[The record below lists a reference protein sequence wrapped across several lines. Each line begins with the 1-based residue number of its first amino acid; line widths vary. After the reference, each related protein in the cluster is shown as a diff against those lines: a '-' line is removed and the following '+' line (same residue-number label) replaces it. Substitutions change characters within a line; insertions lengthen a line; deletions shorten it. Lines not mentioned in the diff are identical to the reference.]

1 MVYFGPIGDN
11 CDLLRDY
18 FRNILPEENQPPDSG
33 NIASWM
39 LNITGAGINHEDEE
53 EGERIEFNEK
63 YLDSTIY
70 HEEMDE
76 IEVLRQENGEINEVN
91 KLNFF
96 RQLYY
101 LLIRTARDY
110 WRKEDFNIS
119 RLVTIF
125 TVSMITGIVF
135 FNVYI
140 YILNILYLFI
150 KNRFKQQI
158 KLVFNQN

>member
-1 MVYFGPIGDN
+1 
-11 CDLLRDY
+11 
-18 FRNILPEENQPPDSG
+18 
-33 NIASWM
+33 M

-53 EGERIEFNEK
+53 EGEIIEFNEK
-63 YLDSTIY
+63 YLDSAIY

-76 IEVLRQENGEINEVN
+76 IEVLRRENGEINEVN

-135 FNVYI
+135 FNVC
-140 YILNILYLFI
+140 YILIFI
-150 KNRFKQQI
+150 I
-158 KLVFNQN
+158 Y